1 MTDCHQIDPLVTPY
15 VDGDI
20 SLADRDFVDRHLGA
34 CRLCRSR
41 VQAEQSVRA
50 LVRGRKSSLAPAG
63 APPALRL
70 RCRSLATAGELV
82 EKPPHM
88 VSALRRARGDS
99 LTGSG
104 AGAGGVTRTWRAR
117 VMPVA
122 LAASLVLIVG
132 GAFLYELTDRS
143 TTLMAAELTAD
154 HVKCF
159 GILNSLLGTD
169 HEPAAVEGSMVSSFG
184 WHVRLPEHAD
194 QAGLDLV
201 GARPCLYGEGR
212 VAHIM
217 YRHNGHPVSI
227 FMLPK
232 SARAEEFL
240 DVMGHRAAVWSVGD
254 RTFVLIASEPR
265 KEVERMASFVQG
277 ALR

>member
-1 MTDCHQIDPLVTPY
+1 MNDCHQIDPLVTPY

-20 SLADRDFVDRHLGA
+20 SSADRDVVDRHLRI
-34 CRLCRSR
+34 CWPCRSR
-41 VQAEQSVRA
+41 VDAEQSVRA
-50 LVRGRKSSLAPAG
+50 LIRARMTSLDPIG

-70 RCRSLATAGELV
+70 RCRTLCR
-82 EKPPHM
+82 
-88 VSALRRARGDS
+88 SAA
-99 LTGSG
+99 SG
-104 AGAGGVTRTWRAR
+104 ATRGIQAGSVVGTWRAR
-117 VMPVA
+117 VVPVA

-143 TTLMAAELTAD
+143 TMVMAAELTAD

-159 GILNSLLGTD
+159 GVLNGVLGTN
-169 HEPAAVEGSMVSSFG
+169 HEPAAVEVSMASSFG
-184 WHVRLPEHAD
+184 WRIRLPEHAD
-194 QAGLDLV
+194 QAGLELV

-232 SARAEEFL
+232 SARAEELL
-240 DVMGHRAAVWSVGD
+240 DVMGHRAVVWSVD
-254 RTFVLIASEPR
+254 ARTFVLIASEPR
-265 KEVERMASFVQG
+265 AEVERMAAFVH
-277 ALR
+277 AAWR